1 MASFLENAYSLVH
14 LDNTADQ
21 PTVQELKLQLEKGND
36 ETKVETMKRIITI
49 MLNGD
54 PMSQLLMHIIRFVM
68 PSKSKPLKKLLYFYY
83 EICPKHD
90 ANGKLK
96 QEMIL
101 VCNGIRNDLQ
111 HPNEYIRGNTLRFL
125 CKLREPELI
134 EPLLSSARSCLEHR
148 HAYVRKNAVWAVASI
163 FQHSESLIPDAP
175 ELIQTFLES
184 ETDSTCKR
192 NAFAALMSISHQKAL
207 EYLGTTFDSIPN
219 TDELLQLAELEF
231 IRKDAVQNTQN
242 KGKYLR
248 LIFDLLE
255 ASTSTVVY
263 EAATSL
269 TALTSNP
276 VAVKAAAGK
285 LIELC
290 IKEADNNVKLIVLDR
305 VDQLRSR
312 NEGVLDDLTM
322 EILRVLSSPDI
333 DVRRKA
339 LGIALEMVSSKNVEE
354 VVMLLKKELGKTV
367 DEQYEKNSEYRQL
380 LIQSIHHCA
389 IKFSEIAA
397 SVVDLL
403 MDFIADF
410 NNNSAVDVI
419 SFVKEVV
426 EKFPKLRASI
436 VDRLV
441 STLSEVRAGKVY
453 RGVLWVVGEYSL
465 EEKDIREAWKRIRSS
480 LGEIPILASEQRLLD
495 EVPDETALKEQVN
508 GHTKPSA
515 PTGSR
520 KVLAD
525 GTYATES
532 ALTSESAA
540 AARLE
545 AVKAAQK
552 PPLRQLILDG
562 DYYLAT
568 VLSSTLTKLV
578 MRHSEVSQDVARTN
592 ALRAE
597 AMLIMISIIRVGQS
611 QFVKAPIDED
621 SIDRIMC
628 CVRSL
633 SEFSQRKELE
643 TTFLED
649 TRKAFRDMVQVED
662 KKRAAKEAVEK
673 AKTAVQVDD
682 AIPIRQF
689 TKKSGLEG
697 AEEMELD
704 LAKATGGDSTVETV
718 ASKLSRVVQLTG
730 FSDPVYAEAY
740 VTVHQ
745 FDIVLDVLLVNQTLE
760 TLQNLSVEF
769 ATLGDLKVVERP
781 TTHNLGPRDFLNVQ
795 ATVKVSSTD
804 TGVIFGNIVY
814 DGASSTET
822 HVVILNDIHA
832 DIMDYIQPAH
842 CTETQFRTMWTEFEW
857 ENKVNINSK
866 AKSLRE
872 FLKQLMESTNMACL
886 TPEASLKGDC
896 RFLSANLYARSVFG
910 EDALANL
917 SIEKEG
923 EDGPI
928 TGFVVMASSDGAT
941 RPSFNADQ
949 PDSQSQLLQPES
961 TLTVGQSVTL
971 TLGNDALVIVDDR
984 STQKPD
990 HGCCG
995 LLSNSKTKETQ
1006 SIALYNILHAEVSSA
1021 GLTITYADPV
1031 TKHDV
1036 TVGALQY
1043 TIADEDKAKA
1053 ETFAARLLDLAY
1065 GNAKRYRRFKVLINP
1080 FGGKGIASRLYH
1092 QYAAPI
1098 LAAAHCVVEVEETT
1112 HGGHATEIAEQIDI
1126 DAYDAIVCCSGDGLP
1141 YEVFN
1146 GLAKKP
1152 NAREAL
1158 SKLAVAMIPG
1168 GSGNAMAWNLC
1179 GTGSVSV
1186 AALAIVKGV
1195 RTPIDLVSVTQG
1207 KTRTLSFLSQS
1218 FGIVAES
1225 DLGTDNIRWM
1235 GAHRFTYGFLVRLM
1249 QRTVWPCDLAI
1260 KVEIDD
1266 KKAIKEHYRKYAAGE
1281 PPRRPSEDTVAG
1293 SGGLPDLKYG
1303 TVLDELPQ
1311 DWEVVPGESMG
1322 NFYAGNMA
1330 IMSADTNFFPASL
1343 PNDGL
1348 IDVVTIDGTIS
1359 RLTSLKMMTEIPEG
1373 GFFDMPDVR
1382 IRKASAYRLTP
1393 REKEGYI
1400 SVDGERIPFEPFQV
1414 EVHRGLG
1421 TVLSKSGHLYE
1432 AEGPRP

>member
-14 LDNTADQ
+14 LDNAADQ
-21 PTVQELKLQLEKGND
+21 PSQQELKLQLEKGTD
-36 ETKVETMKRIITI
+36 ETKLDTMRRIITI

-54 PMSQLLMHIIRFVM
+54 PMPQLLMHIIRFVM

-90 ANGKLK
+90 SNGKLK

-111 HPNEYIRGNTLRFL
+111 HPNEYVRGNTLRFL

-134 EPLLSSARSCLEHR
+134 EPLLSSARSCLDHR
-148 HAYVRKNAVWAVASI
+148 HAYVRKSAVWAIASI

-175 ELIQTFLES
+175 ELIQTFLETES
-184 ETDSTCKR
+184 DGTCKR

-207 EYLGTTFDSIPN
+207 EYLASTFDSIPN

-231 IRKDAVQNTQN
+231 IRKDAVQNSQN
-242 KGKYLR
+242 KARYLR
-248 LIFDLLE
+248 LIFDLLD

-285 LIELC
+285 LIELS

-305 VDQLRSR
+305 VDQLRIR

-354 VVMLLKKELGKTV
+354 IVMLLKKELSKTV

-380 LIQSIHHCA
+380 LIQSIHNCA

-426 EKFPKLRASI
+426 EKFPKLRPSI
-436 VDRLV
+436 VNRLV

-465 EEKDIREAWKRIRSS
+465 EESDIRQAWKKIRAS

-495 EVPDETALKEQVN
+495 EVPEDTLPKEQVN
-508 GHTKPSA
+508 GHGKSA
-515 PTGSR
+515 P

-532 ALTSESAA
+532 ALTSQSTA
-540 AARLE
+540 AARLQ

-578 MRHSEVSQDVARTN
+578 MRHSEVSEDSARTN

-611 QFVKAPIDED
+611 PFVAAPIDED
-621 SIDRIMC
+621 SVDRIMTC
-628 CVRSL
+628 IRSL
-633 SEFSQRKELE
+633 AEFSERKELE

-649 TRKAFRDMVQVED
+649 TRKAFRAMVQVED

-673 AKTAVQVDD
+673 AKTAVQIDD

-689 TKKSGLEG
+689 AKKSALEG
-697 AEEMELD
+697 AEEIELD

-718 ASKLSRVVQLTG
+718 SSKLSRVVQLTG

-886 TPEASLKGDC
+886 TPEASLTGDC

-923 EDGPI
+923 DDGPV
-928 TGFVVMASSDGAT
+928 TGFVRIRS
-941 RPSFNADQ
+941 R
-949 PDSQSQLLQPES
+949 SQ
-961 TLTVGQSVTL
+961 
-971 TLGNDALVIVDDR
+971 
-984 STQKPD
+984 
-990 HGCCG
+990 
-995 LLSNSKTKETQ
+995 
-1006 SIALYNILHAEVSSA
+1006 
-1021 GLTITYADPV
+1021 
-1031 TKHDV
+1031 
-1036 TVGALQY
+1036 
-1043 TIADEDKAKA
+1043 
-1053 ETFAARLLDLAY
+1053 
-1065 GNAKRYRRFKVLINP
+1065 
-1080 FGGKGIASRLYH
+1080 
-1092 QYAAPI
+1092 
-1098 LAAAHCVVEVEETT
+1098 
-1112 HGGHATEIAEQIDI
+1112 
-1126 DAYDAIVCCSGDGLP
+1126 
-1141 YEVFN
+1141 
-1146 GLAKKP
+1146 GLA
-1152 NAREAL
+1152 L
-1158 SKLAVAMIPG
+1158 S
-1168 GSGNAMAWNLC
+1168 
-1179 GTGSVSV
+1179 
-1186 AALAIVKGV
+1186 
-1195 RTPIDLVSVTQG
+1195 
-1207 KTRTLSFLSQS
+1207 
-1218 FGIVAES
+1218 
-1225 DLGTDNIRWM
+1225 LG
-1235 GAHRFTYGFLVRLM
+1235 
-1249 QRTVWPCDLAI
+1249 
-1260 KVEIDD
+1260 
-1266 KKAIKEHYRKYAAGE
+1266 
-1281 PPRRPSEDTVAG
+1281 
-1293 SGGLPDLKYG
+1293 
-1303 TVLDELPQ
+1303 
-1311 DWEVVPGESMG
+1311 
-1322 NFYAGNMA
+1322 
-1330 IMSADTNFFPASL
+1330 
-1343 PNDGL
+1343 
-1348 IDVVTIDGTIS
+1348 
-1359 RLTSLKMMTEIPEG
+1359 SLKG
-1373 GFFDMPDVR
+1373 L
-1382 IRKASAYRLTP
+1382 KASA
-1393 REKEGYI
+1393 
-1400 SVDGERIPFEPFQV
+1400 
-1414 EVHRGLG
+1414 
-1421 TVLSKSGHLYE
+1421 
-1432 AEGPRP
+1432 A

>member
-14 LDNTADQ
+14 MDNTADQ
-21 PTVQELKLQLEKGND
+21 PSVQELKLQLEKGND
-36 ETKVETMKRIITI
+36 ETKMETMRTVITI

-54 PMSQLLMHIIRFVM
+54 PLSQLLMHIIRFVM
-68 PSKSKPLKKLLYFYY
+68 PSKSKSLKKLLYFYY

-90 ANGKLK
+90 SNGKLK

-125 CKLREPELI
+125 SKLREPELI

-148 HAYVRKNAVWAVASI
+148 HVYVRKNAVWAVASI

-175 ELIQTFLES
+175 ELLHTFLES

-207 EYLGTTFDSIPN
+207 EYLRTTFDTIPN

-231 IRKDAVQNTQN
+231 LRKDAVQNTQN
-242 KGKYLR
+242 KSRYLK
-248 LIFDLLE
+248 LMLELLD
-255 ASTSTVVY
+255 SPTSTVVY

-285 LIELC
+285 LIELA
-290 IKEADNNVKLIVLDR
+290 IREADNNVKLIVLDR
-305 VDQLRSR
+305 VDQLRIR

-322 EILRVLSSPDI
+322 EILRVLTSPDI

-354 VVMLLKKELGKTV
+354 IVMLLKKELAKTV
-367 DEQYEKNSEYRQL
+367 DEQYEQNNEYRQL
-380 LIQSIHHCA
+380 LVQSIHTCA

-426 EKFPKLRASI
+426 EKFPDLRASI

-465 EEKDIREAWKRIRSS
+465 EEKDIREAWKKIRTS

-495 EVPDETALKEQVN
+495 ETPEENALLLQENAN
-508 GHTKPSA
+508 GHAKSA
-515 PTGSR
+515 PSGSR

-532 ALTSESAA
+532 ALTSQSAA

-578 MRHSEVSQDVARTN
+578 MRHSEVSQDAARTN

-597 AMLIMISIIRVGQS
+597 AMLIMISIMRVGQS
-611 QFVKAPIDED
+611 HFVKAPIDED
-621 SIDRIMC
+621 SVDRVMT

-633 SEFSQRKELE
+633 AEFSEKKDLE
-643 TTFLED
+643 TIFLED
-649 TRKAFRDMVQVED
+649 TRKAFRAMVQVED
-662 KKRAAKEAVEK
+662 KKRAAQEAVEK
-673 AKTAVQVDD
+673 AKTAVQIDD

-689 TKKSGLEG
+689 TKKNTVEG
-697 AEEMELD
+697 AEEIEMD
-704 LAKATGGDSTVETV
+704 LVKATGGDSTVETSS
-718 ASKLSRVVQLTG
+718 SKLSRVVQLTG
-730 FSDPVYAEAY
+730 FSDSVYAEAY

-745 FDIVLDVLLVNQTLE
+745 FDIVLDVLLVNQTDE

-781 TTHNLGPRDFLNVQ
+781 STHNLGPRDFLNVQ

-804 TGVIFGNIVY
+804 TGVIFGNIIY

-866 AKSLRE
+866 AKNLRE

-923 EDGPI
+923 DDGPI
-928 TGFVVMASSDGAT
+928 TGFVRIRS
-941 RPSFNADQ
+941 R
-949 PDSQSQLLQPES
+949 SQGLALS
-961 TLTVGQSVTL
+961 
-971 TLGNDALVIVDDR
+971 LGSL
-984 STQKPD
+984 K
-990 HGCCG
+990 G
-995 LLSNSKTKETQ
+995 LK
-1006 SIALYNILHAEVSSA
+1006 
-1021 GLTITYADPV
+1021 
-1031 TKHDV
+1031 
-1036 TVGALQY
+1036 
-1043 TIADEDKAKA
+1043 
-1053 ETFAARLLDLAY
+1053 
-1065 GNAKRYRRFKVLINP
+1065 
-1080 FGGKGIASRLYH
+1080 
-1092 QYAAPI
+1092 
-1098 LAAAHCVVEVEETT
+1098 AAA
-1112 HGGHATEIAEQIDI
+1112 A
-1126 DAYDAIVCCSGDGLP
+1126 
-1141 YEVFN
+1141 
-1146 GLAKKP
+1146 
-1152 NAREAL
+1152 
-1158 SKLAVAMIPG
+1158 
-1168 GSGNAMAWNLC
+1168 
-1179 GTGSVSV
+1179 
-1186 AALAIVKGV
+1186 
-1195 RTPIDLVSVTQG
+1195 
-1207 KTRTLSFLSQS
+1207 
-1218 FGIVAES
+1218 
-1225 DLGTDNIRWM
+1225 
-1235 GAHRFTYGFLVRLM
+1235 
-1249 QRTVWPCDLAI
+1249 
-1260 KVEIDD
+1260 
-1266 KKAIKEHYRKYAAGE
+1266 
-1281 PPRRPSEDTVAG
+1281 
-1293 SGGLPDLKYG
+1293 
-1303 TVLDELPQ
+1303 
-1311 DWEVVPGESMG
+1311 
-1322 NFYAGNMA
+1322 
-1330 IMSADTNFFPASL
+1330 
-1343 PNDGL
+1343 
-1348 IDVVTIDGTIS
+1348 
-1359 RLTSLKMMTEIPEG
+1359 
-1373 GFFDMPDVR
+1373 
-1382 IRKASAYRLTP
+1382 
-1393 REKEGYI
+1393 
-1400 SVDGERIPFEPFQV
+1400 
-1414 EVHRGLG
+1414 
-1421 TVLSKSGHLYE
+1421 
-1432 AEGPRP
+1432 

>member
-14 LDNTADQ
+14 LDNAADQ
-21 PTVQELKLQLEKGND
+21 PSQQELKVQLEKGND
-36 ETKVETMKRIITI
+36 ETKLDTMRRIITI

-54 PMSQLLMHIIRFVM
+54 PMPQLLMHIIRFVM

-90 ANGKLK
+90 SNGKLK

-111 HPNEYIRGNTLRFL
+111 HPNEFVRGNTLRFL

-134 EPLLSSARSCLEHR
+134 EPLLSSARSCLDHR
-148 HAYVRKNAVWAVASI
+148 HAYVRKSAVWAVASI

-175 ELIQTFLES
+175 ELIQTFLETES
-184 ETDSTCKR
+184 DGTCKR

-207 EYLGTTFDSIPN
+207 EYLASTFDSIPN

-231 IRKDAVQNTQN
+231 IRKDAVQNSQN
-242 KGKYLR
+242 KARYLR
-248 LIFDLLE
+248 LIFDLLD

-285 LIELC
+285 LIELS

-305 VDQLRSR
+305 VDQLRIR

-354 VVMLLKKELGKTV
+354 IVMLLKKELAKTV

-380 LIQSIHHCA
+380 LIQSIHNCA

-465 EEKDIREAWKRIRSS
+465 EERDIREAWKKIRAS

-495 EVPDETALKEQVN
+495 EVPEDTLPKEQIN
-508 GHTKPSA
+508 GHAKPSA
-515 PTGSR
+515 P

-532 ALTSESAA
+532 ALTSQSAA
-540 AARLE
+540 AARLQ

-578 MRHSEVSQDVARTN
+578 MRHSEVSQEPARTN

-611 QFVKAPIDED
+611 QFVAAPIDED
-621 SIDRIMC
+621 SVDRIMT

-633 SEFSQRKELE
+633 AEFSERKEIE

-649 TRKAFRDMVQVED
+649 TRKAFRAMVQVED
-662 KKRAAKEAVEK
+662 KKRAAKEASEK
-673 AKTAVQVDD
+673 AKSAVQIDD

-689 TKKSGLEG
+689 TKKSDEG
-697 AEEMELD
+697 AEEIELD

-718 ASKLSRVVQLTG
+718 SSKLSRVVQLTG

-832 DIMDYIQPAH
+832 DIMDYIQPAQ

-866 AKSLRE
+866 AKTLRE

-886 TPEASLKGDC
+886 TPEASLTGDC

-923 EDGPI
+923 DDGPV
-928 TGFVVMASSDGAT
+928 TGFVRIRS
-941 RPSFNADQ
+941 R
-949 PDSQSQLLQPES
+949 SQ
-961 TLTVGQSVTL
+961 
-971 TLGNDALVIVDDR
+971 
-984 STQKPD
+984 
-990 HGCCG
+990 
-995 LLSNSKTKETQ
+995 
-1006 SIALYNILHAEVSSA
+1006 
-1021 GLTITYADPV
+1021 
-1031 TKHDV
+1031 
-1036 TVGALQY
+1036 
-1043 TIADEDKAKA
+1043 
-1053 ETFAARLLDLAY
+1053 
-1065 GNAKRYRRFKVLINP
+1065 
-1080 FGGKGIASRLYH
+1080 
-1092 QYAAPI
+1092 
-1098 LAAAHCVVEVEETT
+1098 
-1112 HGGHATEIAEQIDI
+1112 
-1126 DAYDAIVCCSGDGLP
+1126 
-1141 YEVFN
+1141 
-1146 GLAKKP
+1146 GLA
-1152 NAREAL
+1152 L
-1158 SKLAVAMIPG
+1158 S
-1168 GSGNAMAWNLC
+1168 
-1179 GTGSVSV
+1179 
-1186 AALAIVKGV
+1186 
-1195 RTPIDLVSVTQG
+1195 
-1207 KTRTLSFLSQS
+1207 
-1218 FGIVAES
+1218 
-1225 DLGTDNIRWM
+1225 LG
-1235 GAHRFTYGFLVRLM
+1235 
-1249 QRTVWPCDLAI
+1249 
-1260 KVEIDD
+1260 
-1266 KKAIKEHYRKYAAGE
+1266 
-1281 PPRRPSEDTVAG
+1281 
-1293 SGGLPDLKYG
+1293 
-1303 TVLDELPQ
+1303 
-1311 DWEVVPGESMG
+1311 
-1322 NFYAGNMA
+1322 
-1330 IMSADTNFFPASL
+1330 
-1343 PNDGL
+1343 
-1348 IDVVTIDGTIS
+1348 
-1359 RLTSLKMMTEIPEG
+1359 SLKG
-1373 GFFDMPDVR
+1373 L
-1382 IRKASAYRLTP
+1382 KASTA
-1393 REKEGYI
+1393 
-1400 SVDGERIPFEPFQV
+1400 
-1414 EVHRGLG
+1414 
-1421 TVLSKSGHLYE
+1421 
-1432 AEGPRP
+1432 